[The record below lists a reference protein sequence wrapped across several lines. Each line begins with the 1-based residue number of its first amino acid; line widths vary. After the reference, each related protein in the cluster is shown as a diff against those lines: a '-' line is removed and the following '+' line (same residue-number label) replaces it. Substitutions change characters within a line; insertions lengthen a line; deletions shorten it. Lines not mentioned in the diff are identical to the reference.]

1 MADVLASRLESLLPG
16 GKGVWVP
23 MDHSSSAFPE
33 RGMADPDSSV
43 DSVIEGGADA
53 IILHKGAVSYHFKR
67 TGWSRFVCHASV
79 STVHGGNRSQ
89 DKILVA
95 NATESISR
103 GAIGISAQVNLG
115 DRAEPDMIRRIASI
129 TSESIVAG
137 IPVLGMFYPRGEN
150 LHLGESDITGGV
162 AHAAR
167 LAWEMGCN
175 VVKVP
180 WTGSE
185 ESFRIVTSSVPIP
198 VLVSGG
204 ARDRNFADILKIVE
218 LSLTAGG
225 AGVCIGRHVFGSEKP
240 ASSIK
245 ALRAMVHDGVTSD
258 EAMKYL
264 G

>member
-1 MADVLASRLESLLPG
+1 MVDVLASRLETLLPG

-23 MDHSSSAFPE
+23 MDHSSSSFPE
-33 RGMADPDSSV
+33 RGLVDPNSSV
-43 DSVIEGGADA
+43 DSAIDGGADA
-53 IILHKGAVSYHFKR
+53 IILHKGAVSYHSKR
-67 TGWSRFVCHASV
+67 TGWKRFVCHASV

-103 GAIGISAQVNLG
+103 GAIAISAQVNLG
-115 DRAEPDMIRRIASI
+115 DPEEPEMIRRMASI
-129 TSESIVAG
+129 TTESVVAG

-150 LHLGESDITGGV
+150 LNLDESDITSGV

-167 LAWEMGCN
+167 LAWELGCN

-204 ARDRNFADILKIVE
+204 ARDREFTDILKIVE
-218 LSLTAGG
+218 VSLIAGG
-225 AGVCIGRHVFGSEKP
+225 AGVCVGRHVFGSKEP
-240 ASSIK
+240 ASRIK
-245 ALRAMVHDGVTSD
+245 ALRAMVHDGATSD
-258 EAMKYL
+258 EASKYL